1 MDTVRCSYR
10 GKNRHS
16 GGKPCRVT
24 VPTQRLSHWV
34 SSTLCLLFSGLQVPW
49 VVGLSEETHGG
60 HFAHG
65 LEFRIYW
72 FPITQFNAT
81 HPPNTHTTHLHTCIN
96 LISYS
101 WISKVV
107 YLDLHETLF
116 LLEEKEDKLSEK
128 IIISTICIEGFL
140 QMLSFSCS
148 LYFIILTISM
158 KQVMVLLTHFKDKE
172 SKVYTRGQQIFSV
185 KGQPES

>member
-1 MDTVRCSYR
+1 M
-10 GKNRHS
+10 
-16 GGKPCRVT
+16 
-24 VPTQRLSHWV
+24 
-34 SSTLCLLFSGLQVPW
+34 
-49 VVGLSEETHGG
+49 
-60 HFAHG
+60 
-65 LEFRIYW
+65 
-72 FPITQFNAT
+72 
-81 HPPNTHTTHLHTCIN
+81 
-96 LISYS
+96 
-101 WISKVV
+101 
-107 YLDLHETLF
+107 HETLF
-116 LLEEKEDKLSEK
+116 LLEEKEDKISEK